1 MAPMTSPIEPR
12 TSALYHAA
20 PRGAVAVYL
29 GVGGIVAIVLGQA
42 ALGIAGAPIIVAL
55 GGGYVLAI
63 GVLAAATRGMPA
75 GTLGVTVVSWRVAS
89 RFVLAGVFVGA
100 ASWYP
105 RMRLVEW
112 LAIPDSS
119 KLLAKA
125 ATEPSLAASLAC
137 VVALPAIAEELV
149 FRGVIARALAPT
161 STVLAVIAS
170 AVVFAAYHVVPI
182 QVIAVFPFGLAL
194 GYLAVRADSVVPTM
208 IAHAINNA
216 AGIAIARGH
225 FGGVFDALER
235 HPVSSLVGSIAIV
248 VTGLVIA

>member
-42 ALGIAGAPIIVAL
+42 ALGIAGAPLIVAL

-63 GVLAAATRGMPA
+63 GVLVAATRGMPA
-75 GTLGVTVVSWRVAS
+75 GTLGVTRVAW
-89 RFVLAGVFVGA
+89 RFVLAGVLVGA

-112 LAIPDSS
+112 LAIADSS

-137 VVALPAIAEELV
+137 VVALPAIGEELV

-161 STVLAVIAS
+161 STWLAVIAS
-170 AVVFAAYHVVPI
+170 ALVFAAYHVVPI
-182 QVIAVFPFGLAL
+182 QVVAVFPFGLAL

-225 FGGVFDALER
+225 LGGVFDALER
-235 HPVSSLVGSIAIV
+235 HPVSSLAGSIAIV
-248 VTGLVIA
+248 VTGLMIS

>member
-1 MAPMTSPIEPR
+1 LA
-12 TSALYHAA
+12 
-20 PRGAVAVYL
+20 
-29 GVGGIVAIVLGQA
+29 VGGIVAIVVGQA
-42 ALGIAGAPIIVAL
+42 ALGMAGTPIIVAL

-63 GVLAAATRGMPA
+63 GVLVAGTRGMPA
-75 GTLGVTVVSWRVAS
+75 GTLGVTRVAW
-89 RFVLAGVFVGA
+89 RFVVAGTLVGA

-112 LAIPDSS
+112 LAIPDTS

-125 ATEPSLAASLAC
+125 ATEPSLVASLAC
-137 VVALPAIAEELV
+137 VVALPAVAEELV

-161 STVLAVIAS
+161 STWLAVIAS
-170 AVVFAAYHVVPI
+170 AAVFAAYHVVPI

-194 GYLAVRADSVVPTM
+194 GYLAVRADSIVPTV

-235 HPVSSLVGSIAIV
+235 HPVVSLVGSVAIV
-248 VTGLVIA
+248 VTGLVVS